1 MEAACNLQILLQDQR
16 GMVPLRRAKL
26 RHEVWKLDLR
36 WQTSRDIK
44 ITTWMADSINSRVN
58 FQVDLKHIDQE
69 KGSNVVDVGID
80 LKEFYLSVEWDIL
93 AVPATRQVF
102 LLLCKKH

>member
-1 MEAACNLQILLQDQR
+1 M
-16 GMVPLRRAKL
+16 
-26 RHEVWKLDLR
+26 
-36 WQTSRDIK
+36 
-44 ITTWMADSINSRVN
+44 

-93 AVPATRQVF
+93 AVPATRW
-102 LLLCKKH
+102 LIWMKKNLGLWYFAWIKFPNTSSPNRVRQPISPINEQTYFGGVGWVRSG

>member
-1 MEAACNLQILLQDQR
+1 
-16 GMVPLRRAKL
+16 VTP
-26 RHEVWKLDLR
+26 
-36 WQTSRDIK
+36 S
-44 ITTWMADSINSRVN
+44 

-93 AVPATRQVF
+93 AVPATRYTISNNWSIYSTGYKV
-102 LLLCKKH
+102 